1 MVALLNRWGTRRV
14 TAPELLAPRR
24 MAAPEPLEFD

>member
-1 MVALLNRWGTRRV
+1 MAAAEPLGRRCV

-24 MAAPEPLEFD
+24 VAAPEPLRFD